1 MKPITLRNL
10 PPEIARKIR
19 QTAQEQRTSANK
31 AVIHLL
37 EGTTGS
43 GRSRI
48 KTVHHDLDALAG
60 SWSAGEA
67 RAFDRSLARQRAID
81 EDLWK

>member
-19 QTAQEQRTSANK
+19 QTAREQRTSANK
-31 AVIHLL
+31 AVIRLL
-37 EGTTGS
+37 EEKTGS
-43 GRSRI
+43 ERASR
-48 KTVHHDLDALAG
+48 KTEYHDLDALSG
-60 SWSAGEA
+60 SWSTSEA
-67 RAFDRSLARQRAID
+67 RAFDRVLARQRAID